1 MRIFKRFDEFA
12 NNENVHQ
19 GYGDSEVTYEE
30 LSPEEWAE
38 IDSIVESISD
48 YEYLLEG
55 LDEEELDEEELNEF
69 FAGGA
74 LAALATKKG
83 RKIARKASRK
93 GWQGLKKVAK
103 TGLLKASPIALYAG
117 AIRGGK
123 SVIKKG
129 LAKLS
134 RSKNRVASMFQKQ
147 AGAEKKA
154 AFMGSPISNG
164 PMKGLPVSTLIL
176 GNLAETLEALKI
188 YNADLYKSVGGDE
201 GLSSI
206 KAYVAS
212 KSISK
217 EPEGG
222 EQEQQGGGQE
232 QGGQEQGG
240 QEQGGEEGTI

>member
-1 MRIFKRFDEFA
+1 MKIFKRFDEFN
-12 NNENVHQ
+12 NNENVYQ
-19 GYGDSEVTYEE
+19 GYGDSEITYEE

-38 IDSIVESISD
+38 IDSIVESMFEYD
-48 YEYLLEG
+48 YS
-55 LDEEELDEEELNEF
+55 LDELNEEELDEEELNEF
-69 FAGGA
+69 FMGGA

-83 RKIARKASRK
+83 KRIARKAFLRK
-93 GWQGLKKVAK
+93 GWQGLKKTAK
-103 TGLLKASPIALYAG
+103 NSLLKASPIALYAG

-123 SVIKKG
+123 SLVKKR
-129 LAKLS
+129 LALVA
-134 RSKNRVASMFQKQ
+134 RSKNRVAPMFQKQ

-206 KAYVAS
+206 KAYVAG

-217 EPEGG
+217 DPEGG
-222 EQEQQGGGQE
+222 GESNPEQEK
-232 QGGQEQGG
+232 
-240 QEQGGEEGTI
+240 GTL